1 MILSTSAI
9 DAREQL
15 ARAGFFYLAVTLVC
29 AAFGAVYEIFSHG
42 VYSYFMLYAFAFPL
56 CGGVLPCFLFAHTRL
71 HLPCRAAQSIYRA
84 GIATCTAGS
93 IVQGILEIYGTT
105 NRLTQTYWYVG
116 VLLLACGM
124 ILWVVRCSRTSASQ

>member
-9 DAREQL
+9 DARERM

-71 HLPCRAAQSIYRA
+71 HLPCRAGHLHRRQYRPRHPGDLWYNKPA
-84 GIATCTAGS
+84 YANILVCWRTAACLWYDLMG
-93 IVQGILEIYGTT
+93 GT
-105 NRLTQTYWYVG
+105 
-116 VLLLACGM
+116 VLANLY
-124 ILWVVRCSRTSASQ
+124 

>member
-9 DAREQL
+9 DARERM

-71 HLPCRAAQSIYRA
+71 YLPCRAAQSIYRA
-84 GIATCTAGS
+84 GIATCTVGS

-105 NRLTQTYWYVG
+105 NRLTQIYWYVG
-116 VLLLACGM
+116 ILLLACGM
-124 ILWVVRCSRTSASQ
+124 ILWVVWCPRISASQ

>member
-9 DAREQL
+9 DARERM

-71 HLPCRAAQSIYRA
+71 HKAYTVQALPP
-84 GIATCTAGS
+84 
-93 IVQGILEIYGTT
+93 VP
-105 NRLTQTYWYVG
+105 
-116 VLLLACGM
+116 
-124 ILWVVRCSRTSASQ
+124 

>member
-9 DAREQL
+9 DARERM

-56 CGGVLPCFLFAHTRL
+56 CGGVLPCFCLPIPGCICHAGL
-71 HLPCRAAQSIYRA
+71 HKAYTVQALPP
-84 GIATCTAGS
+84 
-93 IVQGILEIYGTT
+93 VP
-105 NRLTQTYWYVG
+105 
-116 VLLLACGM
+116 
-124 ILWVVRCSRTSASQ
+124 

>member
-9 DAREQL
+9 DARARM

-56 CGGVLPCFLFAHTRL
+56 CGGVLSCFLFAHTRL
-71 HLPCRAAQSIYRA
+71 HLPCRAAQIIYRA
-84 GIATCTAGS
+84 GIATCTVGS